1 MAGHVGECWLLH
13 VPQTLPL
20 RTHEHTLRRSP
31 GKGNLRSG
39 ENPPTNSDGTSAR
52 RAQTQK
58 RPNVTANPARAASCG
73 CREQAPPG
81 QARRR
86 PSRTGTR
93 MPGAW
98 RGLRSQ
104 ARCPPMTD
112 LTWAH
117 ADTPS
122 GSWVRQSRRRAG
134 RHQRPPRHHSDSHL
148 SCKVGSRLD
157 RLVWIT
163 VSSEQ
168 IRAESATTVSARGG
182 CPDS

>member
-58 RPNVTANPARAASCG
+58 RPNVTANPARAASRG
-73 CREQAPPG
+73 CREPAPPG

-86 PSRTGTR
+86 PSRTGAR
-93 MPGAW
+93 MPGAH
-98 RGLRSQ
+98 SQ
-104 ARCPPMTD
+104 MPPMTE

-117 ADTPS
+117 ADTRSAPGS
-122 GSWVRQSRRRAG
+122 GSPGAG
-134 RHQRPPRHHSDSHL
+134 LDATSDPA
-148 SCKVGSRLD
+148 
-157 RLVWIT
+157 
-163 VSSEQ
+163 SSLW
-168 IRAESATTVSARGG
+168 RTA
-182 CPDS
+182 PL